1 MRRIKNIRLPL
12 KGIAVL
18 LFFFLQV
25 FYSFSDTLTDDK
37 AINITR
43 IEKQLGNSPVGDK
56 VNLLNLLAKE
66 YLSVNPEKSKIYA
79 NNALELARIL
89 NNREAQSRALYN
101 LGEAN
106 YFLYNYDS
114 AIDAYLKSL
123 EIEETKG
130 NDTIISEILNSI
142 GLTYESKGEY
152 KKAQEYLL
160 RSVNIEKKL
169 VRKSKIANR
178 FFYLGNVSH
187 SAGDFQSALIYFKKA
202 FDIEELLG
210 NKQKI
215 ADIYNSIGIIYFDLG
230 SYEKAL
236 SNYMKSLQLVEEL
249 QNKQGIAHV
258 LNNIGI
264 VNYEWGNKEKA
275 LEYYQKSLNIEEELG
290 NRKGIA
296 GSYNNIGI
304 VYSNWDQNEI
314 AIDYYN
320 KALEIYEEFR
330 ETRGIAQAL
339 NNIGESYSDLGNSQ
353 KALDYLMESLE
364 IEKKLGNKLGIA
376 QSYNSIGMVYF
387 KVGNFKKAIEFNNKS
402 LQIADSL
409 KLSSVL
415 LVNYELFYKI
425 YLQKKNYAKAL
436 EYFRF
441 YTLQKDT
448 IYNKQFH
455 RNLAE
460 IQVKYEIDKID
471 REREMEK
478 ELMIQEYQEK
488 EKEVRTQRTYLVIIF
503 ILMVIF
509 GILVYY
515 DIKSKTKANKKL
527 KEINKEITG
536 QKEKL
541 SEALDE
547 LSKSETKYKNLIEY
561 SPTGIMYID
570 KKGNIIEVNKKMLQI
585 LGSPGEESTKEI
597 NCLEY
602 PPLKKVGLSDDIL
615 NCIETGNIMYNEKE
629 YKSKWG
635 KDVFLKYIIAPVK
648 NKRGNI
654 TSLII
659 NIEDVT
665 YSKKIE
671 KSRTQSEL
679 KYRILVENSLQ
690 AMLIIQDEK
699 LIFANSR
706 MKELTQYSFKELSV
720 KEKNWLRLIIH
731 PDDYE
736 RALNN
741 IKGGLEG
748 EKIPARTE
756 YKYIRKDG
764 KVRWIETLGSIV
776 DYYGKPAL
784 LVVAIDVTERK
795 ETESILIESGEK
807 LREANAM
814 KDKFFSIIAHD
825 LKNPFNAIMGFS
837 NLLYEAYDNI
847 DEKQRKI
854 FIKNICEASESTFKL
869 LQNLLEWSRTQTEN
883 IDYNPEIIDI
893 SVLVNE
899 NITVLK
905 SSAINKGIKVNTT
918 VTYNTTAFADENMIK
933 AVIRNL
939 LSNAIKFA
947 KPGGKIEITAEN
959 TDNTVEVCVA
969 DMGIGIEEKN
979 LNKLFRIDDQFK
991 TIGTANEQG
1000 TGLGLILCKEFVE
1013 RNTGKIWAESELGIG
1028 SKFKFTLPRHRI
1040 Y

>member
-1 MRRIKNIRLPL
+1 LRRIKNIRLPL

-37 AINITR
+37 AINITGL
-43 IEKQLGNSPVGDK
+43 ENQLESSPVGEK
-56 VNLLNLLAKE
+56 INLLNLLAKE

-89 NNREAQSRALYN
+89 NNLEAQSGALYN

-106 YFLYNYDS
+106 YFLYDYDS

-123 EIEETKG
+123 EIEKTEG
-130 NDTIISEILNSI
+130 NDTVISKILNSI
-142 GLTYESKGEY
+142 GLTYEGKGEY

-160 RSVNIEKKL
+160 RSVNIEEKL
-169 VRKSKIANR
+169 DRKSKIANR
-178 FFYLGNVSH
+178 FFYLGNVLH
-187 SAGDFQSALIYFKKA
+187 SDGDFQSALIYFKKS

-215 ADIYNSIGIIYFDLG
+215 ADIYNSIGIVYFDLG

-249 QNKQGIAHV
+249 QNKQGIAYV

-275 LEYYQKSLNIEEELG
+275 LEYYQKSLKIEEELG
-290 NRKGIA
+290 NREGIA

-304 VYSNWDQNEI
+304 VYSYWDQNEI
-314 AIDYYN
+314 AIGYYN

-330 ETRGIAQAL
+330 DERGIAQAL
-339 NNIGESYSDLGNSQ
+339 NNIGESYSDLDNHQ

-376 QSYNSIGMVYF
+376 QSFNSIGLVYF

-415 LVNYELFYKI
+415 LINYELFYKI

-460 IQVKYEIDKID
+460 IQAKYEIDKID
-471 REREMEK
+471 REMEMEK
-478 ELMIQEYQEK
+478 ELMIQEYQKK

-503 ILMVIF
+503 ILMAIF
-509 GILVYY
+509 GILVYF

-547 LSKSETKYKNLIEY
+547 LIKS
-561 SPTGIMYID
+561 
-570 KKGNIIEVNKKMLQI
+570 
-585 LGSPGEESTKEI
+585 
-597 NCLEY
+597 
-602 PPLKKVGLSDDIL
+602 
-615 NCIETGNIMYNEKE
+615 
-629 YKSKWG
+629 
-635 KDVFLKYIIAPVK
+635 
-648 NKRGNI
+648 
-654 TSLII
+654 
-659 NIEDVT
+659 
-665 YSKKIE
+665 E

-706 MKELTQYSFKELSV
+706 MEELTQYSFKELSV
-720 KEKNWLRLIIH
+720 KEKNWLKLIIH

-741 IKGGLEG
+741 IKRGLEG
-748 EKIPARTE
+748 EKILARTE
-756 YKYIRKDG
+756 FKYIRKDG
-764 KVRWIETLGSIV
+764 KERWIETLGSIV
-776 DYYGKPAL
+776 NYYGKPAL

-795 ETESILIESGEK
+795 EAESILIESGEK

-837 NLLYEAYDNI
+837 NLLYEAYDNL

-869 LQNLLEWSRTQTEN
+869 LQNLLEWSRTQTGN

-905 SSAINKGIKVNTT
+905 SSANNKGIKVHST
-918 VTYNTTAFADENMIK
+918 VPYNTIAFADENMIK

-939 LSNAIKFA
+939 LSNAIKFT
-947 KPGGKIEITAEN
+947 KPEGKIEITSGN
-959 TDNTVEVCVA
+959 TGNTVEVCIA

-979 LNKLFRIDDQFK
+979 LKKLFRIDDQFK

-1000 TGLGLILCKEFVE
+1000 SGLGLILCKEFVE
-1013 RNTGKIWAESELGIG
+1013 RNTGKIWAESELGVG
-1028 SKFKFTLPRHRI
+1028 SKFKFTLPRHQI